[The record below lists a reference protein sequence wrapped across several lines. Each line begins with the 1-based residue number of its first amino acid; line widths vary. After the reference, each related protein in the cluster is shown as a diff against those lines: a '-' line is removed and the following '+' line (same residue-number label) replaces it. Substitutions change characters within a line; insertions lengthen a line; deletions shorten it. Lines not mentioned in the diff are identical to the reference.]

1 MSSRR
6 TLASLFLVSLFG
18 LSFETFLSRF
28 FALALFSDYSY
39 WVISLALLGYS
50 FGGVLLTLARDHFH
64 RNKDLYLFLIPPL
77 LLAAAIFAFALL
89 RGNPFNP
96 LQLQNEVLWKT
107 QIGNI
112 FLYYAGLFPVFFLT
126 GTYIGLVFL
135 ISSHEMPKVYAV
147 DLLGAA
153 CGAAVILA
161 AMFLLHP
168 YHLPAVMLPI
178 LFVVIAAD
186 TRTALKNFTLPG
198 GIGALAGSAALL
210 GFGLYLVLS
219 AGALSVPD
227 FKKLHSVLGIK
238 GARVIDS
245 RVSPGGSWLTMDDYT
260 EFDDVSM
267 TNNYGSGIGAPPR
280 TFGLYRDAQRVSSL
294 MRDLPTDYSYL
305 TGSLAYFPYTIRPH
319 PRVLLLGTNGG
330 MKIVES
336 ARNGAASGVALEQPG
351 DVYRL
356 VRDRLRGT
364 APGLLASSGIRL
376 RSGSAFSLLQGG
388 SERFDLI
395 EISSDFLAQDAN
407 NAWSFTTEAVETYLK
422 SLSKGG
428 ILSIPVDISEFDVYS
443 LKMANTL
450 VAALRNRGI
459 QDPGRHVLAYRTA
472 WTCQLLV
479 SNEPFSASDIK
490 GLVAWCSDRSF
501 DTPWYP
507 GIDPGS
513 ISVWN
518 DLPPVSFEQ
527 GEVQVSDTA
536 QDALMIDLVRIF
548 GKDRTLPEAD
558 RFFNLTPSTM
568 DRPDFSS
575 ISRLTR
581 IRTLLARL
589 QVLPVGEIG
598 YLLNLVVLA
607 QALVLAA
614 LVLLLPL
621 GAGRKAIRRDPGA
634 RLVLPEVFCYF
645 AALGFGFFFIELA
658 LVKKLSFFLES
669 STLSFATVLAGVL
682 VFSGLGSWRA
692 ERFGVSRRRRLVG
705 GLVVIAASLVFF
717 IFGLDPLMRACIGL
731 PLPVR
736 MLIAVALLAP
746 VSIGLGR
753 PFALGTSSLADVSDS
768 LIPWAW
774 AINGAFS
781 VLATPLAN
789 ILSVTTGWDI
799 VFTLALVLYLSTGLS
814 FPRRKQ
820 SPISSTTPR
829 EQAASSAR

>member
-1 MSSRR
+1 MVSRR

-28 FALALFSDYSY
+28 FAIALFSDYSY

-64 RNKDLYLFLIPPL
+64 RNHELYLYLIPPL
-77 LLAAAIFAFALL
+77 LLAAAIVAFALL

-96 LQLQNEVLWKT
+96 LQLQNEVLWKS

-135 ISSHEMPKVYAV
+135 IGSREMPKVYAV

-178 LFVVIAAD
+178 LFVVIALNTGAS
-186 TRTALKNFTLPG
+186 LKSLSLPG

-219 AGALSVPD
+219 TSTFSVPD

-238 GARVIDS
+238 GSQVIDS

-267 TNNYGSGIGAPPR
+267 TNNYGSDIASPPR
-280 TFGLYRDAQRVSSL
+280 TLGLYRDAQRVSSL
-294 MRDLPTDYSYL
+294 MRDLPSDYSYL
-305 TGSLAYFPYTIRPH
+305 KGSLAFFPYTIRPH

-330 MKIVES
+330 MKIAES
-336 ARNGAASGVALEQPG
+336 ARSGAASGIALEQPG
-351 DVYRL
+351 DVYR
-356 VRDRLRGT
+356 VARDRLRKA
-364 APGLLASSGIRL
+364 APGLQASSGIRL
-376 RSGSAFSLLQGG
+376 RGGSAFSILQGAR
-388 SERFDLI
+388 ERFDLI
-395 EISSDFLAQDAN
+395 EISSDFLSQDAN
-407 NAWSFTTEAVETYLK
+407 NAWSFTTEAVETYLR

-428 ILSIPVDISEFDVYS
+428 ILSIPVDISEFNVYT
-443 LKMANTL
+443 LKLANTF
-450 VAALRNRGI
+450 VAALRRQGI
-459 QDPGRHVLAYRTA
+459 NDPGRHVLAYRTA

-479 SNEPFSASDIK
+479 SNEPFSASDIQA
-490 GLVAWCSDRSF
+490 LVAWCSDRSF

-536 QDALMIDLVRIF
+536 QDALMIDLVKIL
-548 GKDRTLPEAD
+548 GSDRPLTTAG

-568 DRPDFSS
+568 DRPDFFS

-589 QVLPVGEIG
+589 QVLPEREIG
-598 YLLNLVVLA
+598 YLLNLVVLG

-621 GAGRKAIRRDPGA
+621 GAGRKAIRREPGA
-634 RLVLPEVFCYF
+634 RFMLPKVFFYF

-658 LVKKLSFFLES
+658 LMKKLSFFLES
-669 STLSFATVLAGVL
+669 STLAFATVLAGVL

-692 ERFGVSRRRRLVG
+692 ERFRDNRGRGLVG
-705 GLVVIAASLVFF
+705 GLVVIAASLIFF
-717 IFGLDPLMRACIGL
+717 IFGLDPLMRAGIGL

-736 MLIAVALLAP
+736 MLIAVLLMAP
-746 VSIGLGR
+746 ISLALGR
-753 PFALGTSSLADVSDS
+753 PFALGTSSLAGVSDS

-789 ILSVTTGWDI
+789 ILSVTTGWNI
-799 VFTLALVLYLSTGLS
+799 VFALALVLYLTTALS
-814 FPRRKQ
+814 FPERKQ
-820 SPISSTTPR
+820 APISSTTPR
-829 EQAASSAR
+829 ARAESGAP